1 MMSLLFLLDIRPGP
15 APIAGVGGLILLAVL
30 VLIFT
35 AALIVGFVFLL
46 KALKRGSSTGA
57 HPESYHSGFTRSMI
71 GDVCLNFDNMSPQSN
86 AVSHNDPSREKQ
98 HS

>member
-1 MMSLLFLLDIRPGP
+1 MMMLLFLLDIRPGP

-35 AALIVGFVFLL
+35 AALIVGFVILL

-71 GDVCLNFDNMSPQSN
+71 GDVCLNFDKMSPQSN